1 MQEIY
6 AAGAV
11 CWREVK
17 KDILVAIVHRARYK
31 DWTFPKGKVDS
42 GETLA
47 EAAVREVR
55 EETGLKIKLGVPLQT
70 ISYPLDKTK
79 TKVVHYWA
87 AKVSDKVLAG
97 SKFKPDEEVSEVVW
111 LRPEQAFAKLSYQ
124 HDRDLL
130 QEVLEL
136 RSKSM
141 LRTKPLIIIRH
152 AHATSRADYVG
163 EDGKRPLLPEG
174 KKQAKALVR
183 LLSAYGPKR
192 VFTSPW
198 RRCKDTITPYA
209 KAHRYKVIDRGELSE
224 MGNAKGP
231 SRTAKVAKQLFSDA
245 RSSVLCTHRP
255 TLPTIA
261 EVLAGYADPRLAKL
275 IMEAKGLEPGDF
287 MVLHLTNS
295 GPKPKL
301 VAVEH
306 QSLAERL

>member
-1 MQEIY
+1 MEIF

-11 CWREVK
+11 CWREDG
-17 KDILVAIVHRARYK
+17 KDLVVAIIHRGRYH

-47 EAAVREVR
+47 EAAVREIK
-55 EETGLKIKLGVPLQT
+55 EETGLKIKLGVPLST
-70 ISYPLDKTK
+70 VSYPLDKSK

-87 AKVSDKVLAG
+87 AKVSDKAMAK

-111 LRPEQAFAKLSYQ
+111 LKAEQAFAKLSYQ

-130 QEVLEL
+130 QEVLDL
-136 RSKSM
+136 RANSM

-152 AHATSRADYVG
+152 AHATPRADYVG

-174 KKQAKALVR
+174 KKQAKELIR

-198 RRCKDTITPYA
+198 KRCKDTIAPYA
-209 KAHRYKVIDRGELSE
+209 KAHRYKIIDRGELSE

-231 SRTAKVAKQLFSDA
+231 ARTAKVAKSLFLDA

-255 TLPTIA
+255 TLPTITQ
-261 EVLAGYADPRLAKL
+261 VLAGYAEPKLAKL
-275 IMEAKGLEPGDF
+275 ILEAKALKPGDF
-287 MVLHLTNS
+287 IVLHLTTT
-295 GPKPKL
+295 GKKPRL
-301 VAVEH
+301 VAVEQ
-306 QSLAERL
+306 QSLEERL